1 MEKTKITVPNGTRD
15 LIFEEVTA
23 ERELEGRIDGLLD
36 VLGYRPVRTPSV
48 EYYDLFDQSNRYIDE
63 TQMYKLTDGDGRLIV
78 LRPDNTAPIARLVS
92 SKLHAEPL
100 PLLIRYGQRVFRSS
114 AAYNALRHE
123 VLQYGVEVIGGDR
136 RSEDLRVLFTAFE
149 TLSLCGGDYKIEI
162 GHAQFF
168 DALIDTLEL
177 SADEKKA
184 VKAYLAAK
192 NSSMMPFGVSAGQSR
207 ALDIARRLP
216 RLCGGAEVLE
226 ESRRLA
232 GGLCGKRV
240 QRLHRKRL
248 CGPHHHR
255 YGHRAAHRILYG
267 PRVQGLYRRHRRAGA
282 FGRPLRPALFRLRPR
297 KNRLRLRVGRVRR
310 RRIARRVP

>member
-1 MEKTKITVPNGTRD
+1 M
-15 LIFEEVTA
+15 
-23 ERELEGRIDGLLD
+23 
-36 VLGYRPVRTPSV
+36 
-48 EYYDLFDQSNRYIDE
+48 
-63 TQMYKLTDGDGRLIV
+63 
-78 LRPDNTAPIARLVS
+78 
-92 SKLHAEPL
+92 
-100 PLLIRYGQRVFRSS
+100 
-114 AAYNALRHE
+114 
-123 VLQYGVEVIGGDR
+123 LQYGVEVIGGDR

-192 NSSMMPFGVSAGQSR
+192 NSSMMPFGVSGGNP

-232 GGLCGKRV
+232 GGSGRAAEIVDYVESVYNAFIESGYADRIIIDMGIV
-240 QRLHRKRL
+240 QRIEYYTGIVFK
-248 CGPHHHR
+248 
-255 YGHRAAHRILYG
+255 
-267 PRVQGLYRRHRRAGA
+267 GLYRRHRRAGCFRA
-282 FGRPLRPALFRLRPR
+282 AATTSFIPASAAK
-297 KNRLRLRVGRVRR
+297 KNRLRLRTGRVRR